1 MSLSPIQ
8 RDKIFSKKMEI
19 EPQKYQWENRYIFEN
34 TFEMKLLIWYKI
46 EILQSK
52 MMMINLTM

>member
-19 EPQKYQWENRYIFEN
+19 KPQKYQWENRYIFEN